1 MIAAMTE
8 KERFFGA
15 LDRTSIDR
23 VPCASPLQ
31 TGTVELM
38 EKAQAWWPEA
48 NNEPRVMARL
58 AKASHTFAGIESVRV
73 PFDVTV
79 DASAFG
85 ARTGMESIDRQ
96 PAVIAPVF
104 LSSETRTG
112 IEVPDPLHDG
122 RSPVLLAAIREL
134 SEDAELRDTPVICGV
149 TGPFMLSCQLRGME
163 RAMID
168 VAVEPETIGQ
178 MLESATEWCI
188 SFIDEAIRAG
198 ADVIALIDATSSG
211 DILSPEQY
219 RTFALPYQRTIA
231 ERIAFDGARSVLHI
245 CGDTSKNLYMM
256 AECSFGGVSVDQCMD
271 MAWVS
276 GSLRGMAACVGN
288 VSPTT
293 TLLSK
298 RTSDVEHETL
308 DVMRKGTDVV
318 APGCGFAP
326 RTPLANMRAMADTVK
341 RFAKR
346 P

>member
-1 MIAAMTE
+1 MTE
-8 KERFFGA
+8 KERLFGA
-15 LDRTSIDR
+15 LDRTSVDR

-48 NNEPRVMARL
+48 HIEPRAMARL

-85 ARTGMESIDRQ
+85 ARTGMERIDRQ

-104 LSSETRTG
+104 PSDARLD
-112 IEVPDPLHDG
+112 IDVPDPLRDG
-122 RSPVLLAAIREL
+122 RSPMLLAAIREL
-134 SEDAELRDTPVICGV
+134 KEDPDLRGTPVICGV
-149 TGPFMLSCQLRGME
+149 TGPFMLSCQLRGID

-168 VAVEPETIGQ
+168 VVVEPELIVR
-178 MLESATEWCI
+178 MLESATEWCV

-198 ADVIALIDATSSG
+198 ADVIALTDATSSG

-219 RTFALPYQRTIA
+219 RSFALPYQRAIA
-231 ERIAFDGARSVLHI
+231 ERIAFDGSRSVLHI
-245 CGDTSKNLYMM
+245 CGDTSRDLDMM
-256 AECSFGGVSVDQCMD
+256 ADCGFGGVSVDQCMD
-271 MAWVS
+271 MRYVS
-276 GSLRGMAACVGN
+276 MLLKGRAACIGN

-298 RTSDVEHETL
+298 RTSDVEYETM
-308 DVMRKGTDVV
+308 DAMRKGTDVV

-326 RTPLANMRAMADTVK
+326 RTPLANMRAMANTVK
-341 RFAKR
+341 MSAKR